1 MKVNKQSPTLHFLI
15 ATAETT
21 NKLSLRMKT
30 ALGHYKLD
38 NSFPSSA
45 RMPFMSQPN
54 IFIIV
59 VKSSI
64 ITNYDVI
71 YSKLFTV

>member
-1 MKVNKQSPTLHFLI
+1 MARQKVCKRGRDDTKMKVNKQSPTLHFLI

-54 IFIIV
+54 WGERERAPH
-59 VKSSI
+59 
-64 ITNYDVI
+64 
-71 YSKLFTV
+71 